1 MLGSVLYLLI
11 NFVMQE
17 SPEEN
22 LAIVWDFIQL
32 AYDAYGSEN
41 RYSVLRMTMFHAKS
55 QPKMR
60 GKAAEIKDFLP
71 VVLALWRHFGN
82 QKLILHQKILYVLEG
97 LMSLL
102 KKPIFKVF

>member
-17 SPEEN
+17 SPEET
-22 LAIVWDFIQL
+22 LAIVWDFVQL
-32 AYDAYGSEN
+32 AYDAFESQN
-41 RYSVLRMTMFHAKS
+41 KYSQLRMTMFHSKS

-97 LMSLL
+97 LMSSL

>member
-17 SPEEN
+17 TPEAN
-22 LAIVWDFIQL
+22 LAIVWDFVQL
-32 AYDAYGSEN
+32 AYDAYSTEN
-41 RYSVLRMTMFHAKS
+41 RYSMLRMTMFHAKS

-71 VVLALWRHFGN
+71 VVLALWRHFSN
-82 QKLILHQKILYVLEG
+82 PKLILHQKILYVLEG
-97 LMSLL
+97 LT
-102 KKPIFKVF
+102 F